1 MSLKLTAPPIS
12 YYSHFKCSITVLHSP
27 ALDSASQAV
36 GHNHL
41 VGQEIYLLKKS
52 NFKNEIEE
60 NRKYQST
67 LHIDRVWSFPA
78 VLFVHACM
86 CVCMRVCMCVCWVV
100 MRNILVSSSTLL
112 SNMFEIHGF
121 TY

>member
-1 MSLKLTAPPIS
+1 MSLTLIAPPIS

-41 VGQEIYLLKKS
+41 VGQEIHLLKKS

-67 LHIDRVWSFPA
+67 LHIDRVWSSPV
-78 VLFVHACM
+78 VLFVHVCLHACLHV
-86 CVCMRVCMCVCWVV
+86 CVLGHDEKHTC
-100 MRNILVSSSTLL
+100 
-112 SNMFEIHGF
+112 FF
-121 TY
+121 